1 MNLVNLH
8 AEVNLESYHGTNLY
22 INIILLMKSYNDSI
36 HNLIYNVDASHLIN
50 NEKTEVFFPNNRNEV
65 IEVVEKAIENNN
77 KIVCRAW
84 WTNLV
89 WNCLPGKN
97 TIVVDLSAL
106 NKILEQNV
114 NNIVVEP
121 WLTTD
126 ELNAILDK
134 YDLYFPVQLWSHSAA
149 QIGGMIATNWAWMR
163 AIKYWKMEN
172 WVDEIEV
179 LTINDNKEIKI
190 QTLSWDKAKDFFWAE
205 WNLGII
211 LNAKLKLIKKPESSS
226 INFKSFENLDSA
238 LDYVKWIKSN
248 NNSDLSAL
256 EIINPQVAQTIWL
269 ENKYYILVEYE
280 NQKDWDISDKN
291 EIKSIREKRDA
302 CYASTVNSGYPQ
314 IEDPE
319 IHNHKEELF
328 QRCEKNNIPVYGHIW
343 IWVLHPHFN
352 NEQKELMDE
361 MYKLVQK
368 LWWNVSGEHGIGRK
382 KQKYLSDEEKNQI
395 KKIKEKRDSNDIF
408 WF

>member
-1 MNLVNLH
+1 
-8 AEVNLESYHGTNLY
+8 
-22 INIILLMKSYNDSI
+22 MKSYKDTI
-36 HNLIYNVDASHLIN
+36 HNLIYNVDASHLPN

-65 IEVVEKAIENNN
+65 IEVVQYAIDNHK

-89 WNCLPGKN
+89 WNCLPSKN
-97 TIVVDLSAL
+97 TIIIDLSKL
-106 NKILEQNV
+106 NKVLNQSSSYIT
-114 NNIVVEP
+114 IEP

-126 ELNAILDK
+126 ELNEILDK
-134 YDLYFPVQLWSHSAA
+134 YDLLFPVQLWSHSAA

-172 WVDEIEV
+172 RVEEIEV
-179 LTINDNKEIKI
+179 LTVNDKKEIKI
-190 QTLSWDKAKDFFWAE
+190 QTLSHDEGKDFFWAE

-211 LNAKLKLIKKPESSS
+211 LHAKLKLIKKPESSS
-226 INFKSFENLDSA
+226 LNFKNFDNLDNA
-238 LDYVKWIKSN
+238 LLYIKSIRERKN
-248 NNSDLSAL
+248 IDLSAL

-269 ENKYYILVEYE
+269 DSKYYVIVEYE
-280 NQKDWDISDKN
+280 NPTDWEISDKS

-302 CYASTVNSGYPQ
+302 CYAATVNAWYPQ

-319 IHNHKEELF
+319 IHESEKELF
-328 QRCEKNNIPVYGHIW
+328 QWCEKNNIPIYGHIW

-352 NEQKELMDE
+352 DQQEDLMDE

-368 LWWNVSGEHGIGRK
+368 LWWSVSGEHWIWKK
-382 KQKYLSDEEKNQI
+382 KQKYLSDEEKKHINS
-395 KKIKEKRDSNDIF
+395 IKEKWDSNNIF